1 MPNLNIQAT
10 SRTPRLVLNAEK
22 GTIEI
27 FGRSIPED
35 TEAFF
40 QKIFEWL
47 DEYAKAPAPETTVQL
62 NIEYYN
68 TGSSKQFLE
77 LFFKIQQ
84 LHLSGASKCKVIWIY
99 AEDDE
104 EMENNGQD
112 FARILKIPF
121 ILQPAA
127 AYPGTY

>member
-1 MPNLNIQAT
+1 MKTVNIQAT
-10 SRTPRLVLNAEK
+10 SKTPRLVLNAELGK
-22 GTIEI
+22 IEV

-47 DEYAKAPAPETTVQL
+47 EEYAKAPAPETTVQL

-77 LFFKIQQ
+77 LFFEIQK
-84 LHLSGASKCKVIWIY
+84 LHLSGASNCKVIWIY

-104 EMENNGQD
+104 EMEDNAKD

-127 AYPGTY
+127 ATPGVY